1 MKIEVRGP
9 TFSRSD
15 ALRAHAERRFGA
27 ALGRFQT
34 HVVRTTVRLTDVN
47 GPRGGVDQRCRVS
60 LTVRRGVGSR
70 AIELDERSD
79 DAYAALDRAAD
90 RVGEAL
96 SRAVDRG
103 RRGRRAAVPPSQ

>member
-15 ALRAHAERRFGA
+15 ALRAHAERRLGA

-34 HVVRTTVRLTDVN
+34 HVARATVRLTDVN

-60 LTVRRGVGSR
+60 LTVRH
-70 AIELDERSD
+70 
-79 DAYAALDRAAD
+79 RAAD
-90 RVGEAL
+90 RVGAAL
-96 SRAVDRG
+96 SRAVDRD
-103 RRGRRAAVPPSQ
+103 RRGRRAGTRR